1 MVYINKIRSTTFNIA
16 PSDWRQRMVEDVGL
30 MADWRKRKI
39 AQIEDYIGKE
49 SSRLV
54 VTTQMYL

>member
-16 PSDWRQRMVEDVGL
+16 PSDWRQRVVEDVGL

-54 VTTQMYL
+54 VTT